1 MSPIVVGLE
10 NATVSSLRL
19 AEENGWDYD
28 ILKDIFIERDIN
40 LILNILLS
48 ATSRAD
54 CWQWLLKRRGTYSIK
69 SAYRYLTSRSTLV
82 FEDVNPIVWNNI
94 WSLQVSSKVKF
105 LVWCA
110 CSNCLPIKSALRTRH
125 VDIVEMC
132 LMCNAELEDT
142 LHVLV
147 KCIYAKSVWCQ
158 SIIGDRSGFVNNFIS

>member
-40 LILNILLS
+40 LILNILLN

-54 CWQWLLKRRGTYSIK
+54 CWQWLLKRMGTYFIK

-82 FEDVNPIVWNNI
+82 FEDVNPIV
-94 WSLQVSSKVKF
+94 
-105 LVWCA
+105 
-110 CSNCLPIKSALRTRH
+110 
-125 VDIVEMC
+125 
-132 LMCNAELEDT
+132 
-142 LHVLV
+142 
-147 KCIYAKSVWCQ
+147 
-158 SIIGDRSGFVNNFIS
+158 